1 MIDFKTKR
9 GFICDMD
16 GVLYHGNKLLPG
28 ATEFIQWLQAYN
40 KEYLFLTNNSGFT
53 PRELHIKLLRMGIDV
68 SEDHFYTSALATAEF
83 IRSQNP
89 KASAYV
95 LGEAGLLNALYD
107 AGIAIDDVNPDYVI
121 VGESASYSLNTL
133 TRATNLVLA
142 GAKLIGA
149 NSDVSGPIENGIA
162 PACSRGSPRDW
173 CSRRQ
178 SHSRVPARGAR
189 LACAACGGP
198 SSRWAVPHSSRL
210 PRFRRSGPRACA

>member
-1 MIDFKTKR
+1 MLYFKTKR
-9 GFICDMD
+9 GFICVMD

-68 SEDHFYTSALATAEF
+68 SEEHFYTSALATAEF

-149 NSDVSGPIENGIA
+149 NSDAQSVNDAHRPESAQLSQRRRRDCRGPYGHGYHL
-162 PACSRGSPRDW
+162 RTGKRY
-173 CSRRQ
+173 RY
-178 SHSRVPARGAR
+178 
-189 LACAACGGP
+189 
-198 SSRWAVPHSSRL
+198 
-210 PRFRRSGPRACA
+210 RSGAERDIFR

>member
-28 ATEFIQWLQAYN
+28 ATEFIQWLQASN

-68 SEDHFYTSALATAEF
+68 SEEHFYTSALATAEF

-95 LGEAGLLNALYD
+95 PAL
-107 AGIAIDDVNPDYVI
+107 ALHRNFRIACLK
-121 VGESASYSLNTL
+121 GF
-133 TRATNLVLA
+133 
-142 GAKLIGA
+142 IGWIKA
-149 NSDVSGPIENGIA
+149 DRE
-162 PACSRGSPRDW
+162 
-173 CSRRQ
+173 
-178 SHSRVPARGAR
+178 
-189 LACAACGGP
+189 
-198 SSRWAVPHSSRL
+198 RWAVLDWVYQLLSMLQCCIMRQL
-210 PRFRRSGPRACA
+210 I